1 MALLSYSPSFFSLI
15 SSLNVTFSMCGAKRE
30 LQHADTM
37 CACKTVAGWRP
48 KLHPAVPYTVHHQM
62 VQKSEICTIQLNKA
76 SNAKDHYIAFVVSQT
91 QQSNSTARHGT
102 EIWGSLSSGHKCVF
116 AVSVGL
122 SQTGDLSAMF
132 PASCPTTAGR
142 ENDLKFWGCVDE
154 L

>member
-91 QQSNSTARHGT
+91 TVQQYCQTRHRDLRQFIQRPQMCLCRKRWPVT
-102 EIWGSLSSGHKCVF
+102 DWRPVRHVPCLLSYDSWERK
-116 AVSVGL
+116 
-122 SQTGDLSAMF
+122 
-132 PASCPTTAGR
+132 
-142 ENDLKFWGCVDE
+142 
-154 L
+154 